1 MLDVALVWCVH
12 KPSSQAEPIHYQTY
26 IHTLYTLSV
35 SVLIPLLK
43 GDQKTSIRDP
53 ILVKGPA

>member
-12 KPSSQAEPIHYQTY
+12 KSSVQGEPIHYQTC

-35 SVLIPLLK
+35 SVLIPVLK
-43 GDQKTSIRDP
+43 GDLKTSIRDP